1 MITIDTIGSNEYKT
15 VWRLAGE
22 IDGIVQHAEHVYK
35 IMADHFGDSFFIA
48 REKTRD
54 GRSEMLGFMLGFV
67 SQKFNG
73 HFFVWQIAVS
83 PGSQG
88 KKVGSRLLKHTVEHA
103 GKSFDCQAVMATV
116 ETTNIGSQRLFEKLG
131 FNIKSESYRESS
143 QALTLHNG
151 KQAVENYYGSGT
163 DQIFYVKELG

>member
-1 MITIDTIGSNEYKT
+1 MITIDAIGSKEFKT
-15 VWRLAGE
+15 VCRLAGE
-22 IDGIVQHAEHVYK
+22 VDGIVQHAEHVYK

-48 REKTRD
+48 RETTKD

-67 SQKFNG
+67 SQKFKG

-83 PGSQG
+83 HESQG
-88 KKVGSRLLKHTVEHA
+88 KKVGSRLLNHTVEHA
-103 GKSFDCQAVMATV
+103 RKSFGCQVVMATV

-131 FNIKSESYRESS
+131 FTIGSAKFKKPS
-143 QALTLHNG
+143 QALTVHNG

-163 DQIFYVKELG
+163 DQIFYVMEL